1 MALYFL
7 EMLTCM
13 VEILF
18 NCNDYLELSFLFKGF
33 HIILLTE
40 SQIKCSYSSV
50 FQWLLLIALSS
61 LKVGSITFFVYFHCH
76 LCVV

>member
-40 SQIKCSYSSV
+40 SQIKYSYRSV
-50 FQWLLLIALSS
+50 FQWLL
-61 LKVGSITFFVYFHCH
+61 
-76 LCVV
+76 